1 MRDKRA
7 LTALVTALGAALL
20 LAACGGGGG
29 NGSTATTAA
38 TTPTAAPKR
47 PPLIGG
53 FYAGRTVN
61 YVLTD
66 VSTQKD
72 AKGLSKAT
80 KYPVNFVPALANLPD
95 AATAKLYLFMNGVKG
110 PNPFGFQANV
120 LDSLP
125 GEAGYSPLW
134 RVYAVTWAK
143 GAKPRLLKSEAD
155 ILTAK
160 GAGDV
165 SVTLTPLIKNSPVVP
180 NGKNPPLVGGF
191 YDGKAVDYLLT
202 DVSTKK
208 DAKGLSKA
216 THFPVNYAPALNSV
230 PASSTAKLYLFM
242 NGVKGPN
249 PFGFQANVLDS
260 LPGKPGYSP
269 LWRVYAVMWAKAA
282 KPRLLK
288 SEAEIL
294 NARGAGEVSVTL
306 TPLVKNS
313 PVVPSG

>member
-1 MRDKRA
+1 MRGKRA
-7 LTALVTALGAALL
+7 LATLIAVIGAALL

-29 NGSTATTAA
+29 GTSATSAA
-38 TTPTAAPKR
+38 TTPSPAPKR

-53 FYAGRTVN
+53 FYEGRSVN

-95 AATAKLYLFMNGVKG
+95 AATAKLYLFMSGVKG

-134 RVYAVTWAK
+134 RVHAVTWAR
-143 GAKPRLLKSEAD
+143 G
-155 ILTAK
+155 
-160 GAGDV
+160 
-165 SVTLTPLIKNSPVVP
+165 
-180 NGKNPPLVGGF
+180 
-191 YDGKAVDYLLT
+191 
-202 DVSTKK
+202 
-208 DAKGLSKA
+208 
-216 THFPVNYAPALNSV
+216 
-230 PASSTAKLYLFM
+230 
-242 NGVKGPN
+242 
-249 PFGFQANVLDS
+249 
-260 LPGKPGYSP
+260 
-269 LWRVYAVMWAKAA
+269 A

-294 NARGAGEVSVTL
+294 KAKGAGEVSIAL
-306 TPLVKNS
+306 TPLIKNS
-313 PVVPSG
+313 PVVGSG